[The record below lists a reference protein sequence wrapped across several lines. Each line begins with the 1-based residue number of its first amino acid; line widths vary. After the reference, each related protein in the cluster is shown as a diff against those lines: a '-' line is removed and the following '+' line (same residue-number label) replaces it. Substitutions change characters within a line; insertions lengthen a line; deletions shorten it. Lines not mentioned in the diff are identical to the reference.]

1 LEEQDIKMTE
11 KREYTLIKTIVEETY
26 LFDKGLDGR
35 SDEELV
41 KEFFVDFPLSSFH
54 ATRDGSLIGNS
65 RKLLKA
71 DILEEDWSSKIGHRL
86 IGKSRK

>member
-1 LEEQDIKMTE
+1 MTK
-11 KREYTLIKTIVEETY
+11 KREYTLVKIIVEETY

-41 KEFFVDFPLSSFH
+41 QEFFVDFPLTSFH
-54 ATRDGSLIGNS
+54 ATRDASRVGNS

-71 DILEEDWSSKIGHRL
+71 DILEENWSEKCQFSE
-86 IGKSRK
+86 

>member
-1 LEEQDIKMTE
+1 MTK
-11 KREYTLIKTIVEETY
+11 KREYTLVKIIVEETY

-35 SDEELV
+35 SDEELIQ
-41 KEFFVDFPLSSFH
+41 EFFVDFPLSSFH

-71 DILEEDWSSKIGHRL
+71 DVLEENWSEKCLS
-86 IGKSRK
+86 SE

>member
-1 LEEQDIKMTE
+1 MTK
-11 KREYTLIKTIVEETY
+11 KRNYTLVKIIVEETY

-35 SDEELV
+35 SDEELIQ
-41 KEFFVDFPLSSFH
+41 EFFADFPLSSFH

-71 DILEEDWSSKIGHRL
+71 DVLEENWSEKCLS
-86 IGKSRK
+86 SE